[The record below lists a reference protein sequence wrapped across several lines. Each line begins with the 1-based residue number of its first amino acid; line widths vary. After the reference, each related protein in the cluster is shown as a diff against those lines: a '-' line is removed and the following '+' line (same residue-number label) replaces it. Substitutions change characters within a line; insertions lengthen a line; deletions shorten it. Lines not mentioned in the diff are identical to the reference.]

1 LTRRCSRSQTG
12 QKHWV
17 PSLFQ
22 QPLKGSQADA
32 DLAAGADQACANGM
46 GLTDQLERLAPV
58 SGSGQPSASSEQ
70 KASHFFRSTNKAGIS
85 VIAVSFRWSSFM
97 RALISSYSW
106 TRTFSSSFYS
116 FKVSNGFS
124 LASWDACR

>member
-1 LTRRCSRSQTG
+1 
-12 QKHWV
+12 
-17 PSLFQ
+17 
-22 QPLKGSQADA
+22 
-32 DLAAGADQACANGM
+32 M